1 MLTISSLSALV
12 EAQRLLDQQKAP
24 EAPLPAP
31 TPTLSRQA
39 RRKAERDRHKAE
51 RKKKP

>member
-1 MLTISSLSALV
+1 MLAISSLSALV
-12 EAQRLLDQQKAP
+12 EAQRLLDEQKAP

-31 TPTLSRQA
+31 APTLSRQA
-39 RRKAERDRHKAE
+39 RRKTERDRRKTE